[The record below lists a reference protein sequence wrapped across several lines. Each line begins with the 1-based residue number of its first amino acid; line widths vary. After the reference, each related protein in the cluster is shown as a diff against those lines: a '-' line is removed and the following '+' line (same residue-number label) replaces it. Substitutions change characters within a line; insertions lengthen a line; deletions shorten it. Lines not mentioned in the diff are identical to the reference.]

1 MQLLY
6 SQYYQNNRN
15 AFQEGAL
22 NIKSEMALRPKRQN
36 NQKRLADK
44 AAEELRRMI
53 IANSF
58 EKGEPLSEVRL
69 AEMLEMSRTPIREA
83 IGKLCREGLLK
94 MIPGRGAIVAEMTL
108 KDVKEINDLRM
119 VLEPLALETAI
130 RKIPDE
136 ALDEQLCKWLDLK
149 SQLQKQ
155 SMVPSLSLSE
165 LDTQLHDLILAYCDN
180 DRLRDFLN
188 VLRYQIMRYVLAS
201 WDTREF
207 VIETIDQHIE
217 ILERMK
223 ERNPEGA
230 QKALREHIEFN
241 KRFHLDFM

>member
-1 MQLLY
+1 M
-6 SQYYQNNRN
+6 
-15 AFQEGAL
+15 
-22 NIKSEMALRPKRQN
+22 KRKN
-36 NQKRLADK
+36 TQKRLAET

-83 IGKLCREGLLK
+83 IGELCREGLLK

-119 VLEPLALETAI
+119 VLEPLAVETAI
-130 RKIPDE
+130 RKIPE
-136 ALDEQLCKWLDLK
+136 EQIDEQFSKWLELK
-149 SQLQKQ
+149 NRLEND
-155 SMVPSLSLSE
+155 SMVPSLSLSD

-207 VIETIDQHIE
+207 VIETIEQHIG
-217 ILERMK
+217 ILECLK
-223 ERNPEGA
+223 NRNLEGA
-230 QKALREHIEFN
+230 QKALRDHIEFN
-241 KRFHLDFM
+241 KRFHLDFL